1 MYFVRRKGRIRGPL
15 TLEKLQS
22 LRDED
27 RLRMRDEI
35 AESAEGPWSRL
46 TDVYDELLGP
56 ETSDSDGP
64 GELDDD
70 FSSAPKHSSRRAS
83 PSRNVVT
90 VFAKPT
96 LREALLSGQLQP
108 WQVIAAGV
116 GLACLAVL
124 AIAVGVMLSASVSV
138 PREEETATVEERPVV
153 AARPTQARPAQAKPA
168 PAQQAKAPQVVA
180 AAADP
185 LAADPLAADSREAA
199 LDDPSPASRPESSP
213 VPAPA
218 EASADDPLADSPAD
232 PVAPDTTDRD
242 HAAEIKA
249 TLQSYYAAGTWQER
263 YRTAVPGDDVQKL
276 MRSMYDDV
284 DWVSVQWSIARMP
297 EPAELQTAA
306 QSGQKIRID
315 TVTNGNPHP
324 IYLIFSQGRWRV
336 DWLQSLNSLWLS
348 K

>member
-83 PSRNVVT
+83 PSRDVVT

-96 LREALLSGQLQP
+96 LREALLSGQFQP

-124 AIAVGVMLSASVSV
+124 AVAVGVMLSASVSV
-138 PREEETATVEERPVV
+138 PREEDTADIEERPVV
-153 AARPTQARPAQAKPA
+153 AARPTPAKPTPARPA
-168 PAQQAKAPQVVA
+168 KAPREVA
-180 AAADP
+180 AATDP
-185 LAADPLAADSREAA
+185 EEAT
-199 LDDPSPASRPESSP
+199 PSESPPAPRPESSP
-213 VPAPA
+213 VPSPA
-218 EASADDPLADSPAD
+218 EAIADDPLADSPAD

-249 TLQSYYAAGTWQER
+249 TLQSYYSAGTWQER
-263 YRTAVPGDDVQKL
+263 YRTAVPGDEVQKL

-324 IYLIFSQGRWRV
+324 IYLTFSQGRWRV

>member
-46 TDVYDELLGP
+46 HDVYDELLGSEP
-56 ETSDSDGP
+56 LDSDGP
-64 GELDDD
+64 NEPDDD
-70 FSSAPKHSSRRAS
+70 FLAPRHSSRRTS
-83 PSRNVVT
+83 PSQEPVA
-90 VFAKPT
+90 VFAKPS
-96 LREALLSGQLQP
+96 LREALFSGQFQP
-108 WQVIAAGV
+108 WQAIAAGV

-124 AIAVGVMLSASVSV
+124 AVAVGIMFSASVSV
-138 PREEETATVEERPVV
+138 PRDEDMAVVEVKPVV
-153 AARPTQARPAQAKPA
+153 AARPAQAKPA
-168 PAQQAKAPQVVA
+168 QAPR
-180 AAADP
+180 P
-185 LAADPLAADSREAA
+185 E
-199 LDDPSPASRPESSP
+199 PSPVEAL
-213 VPAPA
+213 A
-218 EASADDPLADSPAD
+218 ETGADDPLADSPAD
-232 PVAPDTTDRD
+232 PLAPDTPDRD

-249 TLQSYYAAGTWQER
+249 TLQAYYSAGTWQER
-263 YRTAVPGDDVQKL
+263 YRTAVPGDEVQKL

-284 DWVSVQWSIARMP
+284 DWVSVQWSVAHMP
-297 EPAELQTAA
+297 EPVELQTAA

-315 TVTNGNPHP
+315 TVTNSNPHP
-324 IYLIFSQGRWRV
+324 IYLTFSKGRWRV